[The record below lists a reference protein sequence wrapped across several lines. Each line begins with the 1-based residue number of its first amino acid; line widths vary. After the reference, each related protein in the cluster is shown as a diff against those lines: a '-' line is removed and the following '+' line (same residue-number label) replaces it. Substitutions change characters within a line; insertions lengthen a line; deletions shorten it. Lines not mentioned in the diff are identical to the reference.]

1 MASVSRNDVSNS
13 NILWFTSTQSW
24 KLQSSEG
31 LALSGLYMCENLSA
45 ETGQCSEAK
54 LIVDTIESPLVPTNN
69 RGSLEH
75 AIQHRQHNHLQ
86 HRGLDLMN
94 VQIDYASN
102 TLFTGYFEKNRN
114 SFEILS
120 APLVAPVSLQP
131 YFRTEIFSSNNGC
144 KMSCC
149 EDATHTYFK
158 VQPRDFAVD
167 NGNVFVSWDAFYQ
180 DCGNVYTKKTGLKWT
195 VGVSKLLQT
204 NECLHTTDEVSF
216 AGCTEPVAI
225 AFQDSKPRE
234 KLLGYSGFSIANIPN
249 SDKKLF
255 FLSALDRPDVN
266 VLNNELWVLKEGE
279 FNPYPDVFQVHSTAR
294 IDSRFADV
302 AVDDV
307 GTIRLRKDEN
317 GVPTGLCRTA
327 YDTAIVCHKI
337 QVQDDG
343 KVDFLSANT
352 FVTKHTVS
360 ESCTVLKV
368 DHHPAT
374 KLISSV
380 TTGLEVF
387 WSDDAPDDDP
397 EYVIFGCYGEI
408 NFSGNITTAF
418 RDGRR
423 TVQTIAG
430 AYPGSIVKGM
440 DLQRDANRDFD
451 ISSMSAPSH
460 ESLANLKKHQHP
472 ATTVPSPAP
481 SFKIYQCE
489 SVLFSILLI
498 ATAVF
503 VFKRKSITGSRDKG
517 VEHDYNQVTQ
527 LEIGAIS
534 NISYVELTGP
544 LCP

>member
-1 MASVSRNDVSNS
+1 MASVSRNDVSNR

-24 KLQSSEG
+24 KLQSGEG
-31 LALSGLYMCENLSA
+31 PALSGLYMCENLST

-54 LIVDTIESPLVPTNN
+54 LIVDTIEFPLVPTNN

-75 AIQHRQHNHLQ
+75 PIHHRQHNHLQ

-102 TLFTGYFEKNRN
+102 TLFTGFFEKTRN

-167 NGNVFVSWDAFYQ
+167 NGDVFVSWDAFYQ
-180 DCGNVYTKKTGLKWT
+180 DCGNVYTKKNWA
-195 VGVSKLLQT
+195 
-204 NECLHTTDEVSF
+204 EVDRGSLETPPDKRMF
-216 AGCTEPVAI
+216 AHDRRT
-225 AFQDSKPRE
+225 
-234 KLLGYSGFSIANIPN
+234 
-249 SDKKLF
+249 
-255 FLSALDRPDVN
+255 LDRPDVN

-279 FNPYPDVFQVHSTAR
+279 FNPYPYVFQVHSTAR
-294 IDSRFADV
+294 IDSRFADI

-352 FVTKHTVS
+352 FVTKQTVS
-360 ESCTVLKV
+360 ETCTVLKV

-380 TTGLEVF
+380 ATGLEVF

-408 NFSGNITTAF
+408 NFSGNMTTAF

-430 AYPGSIVKGM
+430 AYPGSIVKGI
-440 DLQRDANRDFD
+440 DLQREAKRDFD

-460 ESLANLKKHQHP
+460 ESLANLKKYQPP

-481 SFKIYQCE
+481 TFKIFQSE

-503 VFKRKSITGSRDKG
+503 VFTVKRKSISESRDKS
-517 VEHDYNQVTQ
+517 VEHHYNQVTQ
-527 LEIGAIS
+527 LDIGAIS
-534 NISYVELTGP
+534 NISYVELTRP